1 MTHRVLIWVPRRRSS
16 HFYRVVVP
24 AKNEAASLPQL
35 VNEIACALRPF
46 CEHSQRELTGFEI
59 IIVDDGSSDLTQLVL
74 QDLAA
79 AYPELKRLVLSQSI
93 GQSAATMAGIQ
104 KALPGFGSRPW
115 MRTCRMIL
123 RSDCAFGGLYPT
135 LDSAVLGWRV
145 NRQDVWTKRTTS
157 FWAK

>member
-1 MTHRVLIWVPRRRSS
+1 MSLRYDRSRRSGPSGREHRPFDAERRHTNHDAPSS
-16 HFYRVVVP
+16 HLGAEKTKQSFLSVVVP

-46 CEHSQRELTGFEI
+46 CEHRQRELTGFEI

-79 AYPELKRLVLSQSI
+79 AYPELKRLVLSQSL

-123 RSDCAFGGLYPT
+123 
-135 LDSAVLGWRV
+135 
-145 NRQDVWTKRTTS
+145 
-157 FWAK
+157 